1 MEGTPTIPRTP
12 RPKKPKQEKGDKAEL
27 KKRNLGEMTSGQ
39 DDADLEFG
47 PKVKREM
54 AVRNPFSGGR
64 AGPGGI
70 GNSIGSDDGFTSQ
83 SPIPAI
89 PSTMSES
96 GDALDPFTIHPSVEA
111 KAPTIKLEPEET
123 VKVEVKVEP
132 KNE

>member
-27 KKRNLGEMTSGQ
+27 KKRNLEEMTLGQ

-54 AVRNPFSGGR
+54 ADRNPFSGGR
-64 AGPGGI
+64 AGPGSI
-70 GNSIGSDDGFTSQ
+70 GNSIGSDDGFPSQ

-96 GDALDPFTIHPSVEA
+96 GDVLNLFTIHPSVEA